1 MRDYKGIKVYNESI
15 SLFNN
20 EVVKSQICFHY
31 ITYELGTPKE
41 HKKNLEL
48 IKKLSFYNKDI
59 KIHQGLF
66 NKYDVYK
73 KIDYLV
79 FPQNKI
85 DGSTGH
91 PVTLLESMDM
101 GVTNITSDIEGI
113 NEIIK
118 NKKNGYLFNNNN
130 HKALATLFKKINN
143 SSYKK
148 LNPKIIKSSIKKFN
162 IEKISLNYQ
171 KII

>member
-1 MRDYKGIKVYNESI
+1 M
-15 SLFNN
+15 
-20 EVVKSQICFHY
+20 
-31 ITYELGTPKE
+31 
-41 HKKNLEL
+41 
-48 IKKLSFYNKDI
+48 
-59 KIHQGLF
+59 
-66 NKYDVYK
+66 
-73 KIDYLV
+73 
-79 FPQNKI
+79 
-85 DGSTGH
+85 
-91 PVTLLESMDM
+91 TLLESMDM